1 MSEQN
6 APNRTIRATN
16 TYIKSL
22 IETEINV
29 TDYFWIGGEITTY
42 HQSDRN
48 HVYFTLEDEGY
59 SIRCMIRSNDLERV
73 EFPLNKGLVVDVYGT
88 LSVYE
93 RQAQVQFAAQKIRL
107 VDKKDVQ
114 FDTDVIKRLEEQ
126 GLFPRPKQD
135 LPSDIR
141 RIALVTSKNSAAVED
156 FRTTYHQEGG
166 TGQIDILDVL
176 LEGEQAPTTIVEAI
190 KRANQM
196 KLVDVIV
203 LSRGG
208 GRHMDLST
216 FNDYRIVE
224 AICRS
229 KIPVVTGIGHQEDDT
244 LADRV
249 ADIST
254 ITPTAAAVEVAR
266 RNKAPE
272 TLAELTKQQRK
283 YTFEPIPQYGYKPDV
298 MSSPQTATPAWI
310 YAAVGMMGI
319 AIVILIVLLVQ
330 G

>member
-1 MSEQN
+1 MTEQN

-48 HVYFTLEDEGY
+48 HVYFTLEDEGF
-59 SIRCMIRSNDLERV
+59 SIRCMIRSNDLEKV

-93 RQAQVQFAAQKIRL
+93 RQAQVQFAAQRIRL
-107 VDKKDVQ
+107 IDKKDVQ
-114 FDTDVIKRLEEQ
+114 FDTDVIKQLEVQ

-135 LPSDIR
+135 LPPEIK
-141 RIALVTSKNSAAVED
+141 RIALITSKNSAAYTD
-156 FRTTYHQEGG
+156 FYDTYYREGG
-166 TGQIDILDVL
+166 KAQIEPIDVL
-176 LEGEQAPTTIVEAI
+176 VQGEQAPEIIAEAI
-190 KRANQM
+190 KRANQLKM
-196 KLVDVIV
+196 VDVIV

-244 LADRV
+244 LADHV
-249 ADIST
+249 ADIKT
-254 ITPTAAAVEVAR
+254 ITPTAAAVELAK
-266 RNKAPE
+266 RNKSPKVSTQQKPFTVQHIPE
-272 TLAELTKQQRK
+272 AMYESK
-283 YTFEPIPQYGYKPDV
+283 PVSSIP
-298 MSSPQTATPAWI
+298 TWI
-310 YAAVGMMGI
+310 YAAVGTMGI
-319 AIVILIVLLVQ
+319 AIIVLIALLVSQ